1 MSRIAAEL
9 TRRLAA
15 ADIQTSVLAGAV
27 TDMATARAEAVN
39 AEGLRAQIEYLLQAY
54 GPSEIEQLAKPVQ
67 RK

>member
-1 MSRIAAEL
+1 
-9 TRRLAA
+9 
-15 ADIQTSVLAGAV
+15 
-27 TDMATARAEAVN
+27 MATARAEAVN